1 MNKKVLLASL
11 AVVLVVVLLLSITK
25 EQPSESSLPVDIKS
39 LTYTI
44 DGYDF
49 ALDNGLATRS
59 LAPESSFL
67 ETVRVFGEPVYAD
80 LDGDGDEDGA
90 IWLEHQPGGSG
101 TFYYAALA
109 LKEGDTYVPT
119 NVMLLGDRIAP
130 QTLNI
135 EEGRAVYNFA
145 ERRADEPFTTRPS
158 WGRSVYVQF
167 DKNSGQIGEWVKDFE
182 GEGNYTERYSR
193 QVDRVS
199 VAFEHYNYTT
209 FRLITGDRIQNGEL
223 NTERGYKDDI
233 DATVFVLNWQDE
245 ESEQLRYVK
254 LSKEPDRIYLLDTN
268 GEILRGSYLLIH

>member
-1 MNKKVLLASL
+1 MNKKVLLAL
-11 AVVLVVVLLLSITK
+11 VAVVLLVVVILSITK
-25 EQPSESSLPVDIKS
+25 EQPNETNLPVDIKS

-49 ALDNGLATRS
+49 VLDNGLATRS

-80 LDGDGDEDGA
+80 LDGDGDKDGA

-109 LKEGDTYVPT
+109 LKEGDTYVST

-158 WGRSVYVQF
+158 WGRSVYVQL
-167 DKNSGQIGEWVKDFE
+167 DKNSGQIGEWVKDFA

-209 FRLITGDRIQNGEL
+209 YRLITGDRIQNGEL

-245 ESEQLRYVK
+245 ESAQLRYVK
-254 LSKEPDRIYLLDTN
+254 LSKESDRIYLLDTN
-268 GEILRGSYLLIH
+268 GEMLRGSYLLIQ